1 MPNGKVAL
9 QYPDGTALP
18 YNADVANHSVKKGIF
33 LTMKIGIL
41 TGGGDCPGLNPAIR
55 GVVYRGLDFGFEFV
69 GIQEGW
75 RGLVKG
81 IYEPL
86 GLNDV
91 EEIIYQGGTMLG
103 SSRTN
108 PFKKDEDLQAVLSNI
123 KSAGFDAIVACGGE
137 DTLGVAAKLYSQH
150 GVNTVGVPKTMD
162 NDLNLTDFTFG
173 FDTAAGVGLEAIDRL
188 RDTARSHRR
197 VMVLEVMGRHAGWVA
212 YYVALAGGVD
222 WVTLP
227 EEKLDVD
234 AMCAHLTAI
243 RARGKKYALIVA
255 SEGTELP
262 ALDPNAEKVVDAFGH
277 VQLGNRNV
285 GEYLA
290 DIIQEKTGW
299 ETRSAVVGHVHRGGS
314 PTLFDRVL
322 GMRVGMKAAELVRDK
337 QFGKMVA
344 LQGTE
349 IVAVP
354 IVEATATLKVV
365 PDAWV
370 QNIKSTFK

>member
-1 MPNGKVAL
+1 MKV
-9 QYPDGTALP
+9 
-18 YNADVANHSVKKGIF
+18 
-33 LTMKIGIL
+33 GIL

-55 GVVYRGLDFGFEFV
+55 GVVYRGLDLGMEFT
-69 GIQEGW
+69 GIIEGW

-86 GLNDV
+86 TLDSV

-108 PFKKDEDLQAVLSNI
+108 PFKNQADLDAVLANI

-150 GVNTVGVPKTMD
+150 GVPTVGVPKTMD

-173 FDTAAGVGLEAIDRL
+173 FDTAASVGMEALDRL

-212 YYVALAGGVD
+212 LYVGLAGGAD
-222 WVTLP
+222 WITLP
-227 EEKLDVD
+227 EEPLDTE
-234 AMCAHLTAI
+234 AMVAHLKSVK
-243 RARGKKYALIVA
+243 ARGKKYALIVA
-255 SEGTELP
+255 SEGTEVP
-262 ALDPNAEKVVDAFGH
+262 MDEAEKTVDAFGH
-277 VQLGNRNV
+277 VNLGNRNV

-290 DIIQEKTGW
+290 DVIEKETGW

-322 GMRVGMKAAELVRDK
+322 GMRVGMKAAELVANK
-337 QFGKMVA
+337 EFGKMAA

-349 IVAVP
+349 VVGVD
-354 IVEATATLKVV
+354 IVEATSTLKVV
-365 PDAWV
+365 PPALLELV
-370 QNIKSTFK
+370 KTTYK